1 MRTTLLTLVLV
12 AAGVLASPM
21 DAAAAA
27 GDAGRGAQAFGF
39 CAACH
44 SLKPDV
50 NMTGPSLAGVWGRK
64 VGSLA
69 SFERYSPALKAA
81 DVTWNEQ
88 TLDAW
93 LKNPAQFIP
102 HNRMTVQGIVD
113 AQQRADLIAF
123 LKAASSP
130 GKERPAIVDEIA
142 EAPTA
147 PDLKKLPLANQ
158 VKAIRYCRDT
168 YHVTTGAGETR
179 DFWERNLRF
188 KTDSSELGPSK
199 GTPAIV
205 GAGMQGDRA
214 SVIFTTP
221 EEISSFIKHQC
232 L

>member
-1 MRTTLLTLVLV
+1 MRTTLLSVAIV
-12 AAGVLASPM
+12 AAGALANPM

-27 GDAGRGAQAFGF
+27 GDAGRGAQAFAF
-39 CAACH
+39 CGACH

-64 VGSLA
+64 AGSLE

-81 DVTWNEQ
+81 DITWNEQ

-93 LKNPAQFIP
+93 LKSPAELVP
-102 HNRMTVQGIVD
+102 HNRMTVQGIAD
-113 AQQRADLIAF
+113 AQRRADLIAF

-130 GKERPAIVDEIA
+130 GKDRPAIVDEIA
-142 EAPTA
+142 EAATA
-147 PDLKKLPLANQ
+147 PDLKKLPPANQ
-158 VKAIRYCRDT
+158 VKAIRYCHDT
-168 YHVTTGAGETR
+168 YHVTTGTGETR

-188 KTDSSELGPSK
+188 KTDSSALGPAS
-199 GTPAIV
+199 GAPAIT

-214 SVIFTTP
+214 SVIFAKP
-221 EEISSFIKHQC
+221 EEISAFINHQC

>member
-1 MRTTLLTLVLV
+1 MRTILLTLVIV
-12 AAGVLASPM
+12 AAGALAGRM

-27 GDAGRGAQAFGF
+27 GDPERGVKAFRVCG
-39 CAACH
+39 ACH

-64 VGSLA
+64 VGSLE

-93 LKNPAQFIP
+93 LRNPAELVP
-102 HNRMTVQGIVD
+102 HNRMTVQGIAD
-113 AQQRADLIAF
+113 AHQRADLVAF

-130 GKERPAIVDEIA
+130 GKDELAVIDQIA
-142 EAPTA
+142 QAATP
-147 PDLKKLPLANQ
+147 PDLKKLPPANQ

-168 YHVTTGAGETR
+168 YHVTTGTGETR

-188 KTDSSELGPSK
+188 KTDSSALGPSK
-199 GTPAIV
+199 GIPAIV

-221 EEISSFIKHQC
+221 EEISTFITHQC
-232 L
+232 